1 MPQPIRPAGR
11 ADTGQARALTL
22 LIPGLTGAGWP
33 VRPDILLE
41 GLDLGTLQRLL
52 ARSDRIAA
60 GAAGLEAALRRAF
73 GIGPGPSED
82 PDADFPVAALTLFSD
97 SGQRPE
103 GYWLRADPVH
113 IAAGRDRLIM
123 TGSAS
128 LDIRSDE
135 AEALCA
141 AINGHMAQA
150 GLHLIAPAPE
160 RWYFRW
166 PEPPEVCFAPLP
178 AVIGDDL
185 FHHMPGG
192 EAGRHWRA
200 RLNEIQMLLHAHPV
214 NLRRR
219 EQGRIEISGIWIWG
233 GGELP
238 PGRDCAYAA
247 IWSNDALARGLALN
261 AGLEPA
267 NLPANAVD
275 WVEQAGAG
283 AHFMLIDSLQEPLR
297 LGALERW
304 RECLLAVQRDWLVP
318 LADAL
323 RLGRLRKLVMSAASG
338 SEYHVS
344 KTGMRRWWRRGR
356 PVTDY
361 K

>member
-1 MPQPIRPAGR
+1 MRE
-11 ADTGQARALTL
+11 LTL

-33 VRPDILLE
+33 VRPDLLLE
-41 GLDLGTLQRLL
+41 GLDLGTMQRLL
-52 ARSDRIAA
+52 ARADRIET
-60 GAAGLEAALRRAF
+60 GVAGLESALRRAF
-73 GIGPGPSED
+73 DIGPVPSED
-82 PDADFPVAALTLFSD
+82 PDEDFPVAALTLFSD
-97 SGQRPE
+97 SGQRPA

-113 IAAGRDRLIM
+113 IEAGRDRLIM
-123 TGSAS
+123 TGGAS

-135 AEALCA
+135 AAELCA
-141 AINGHMAQA
+141 AINEYMAKE
-150 GLHLIAPAPE
+150 GLHLLAPVPG

-178 AVIGDDL
+178 AVVGDDL

-192 EAGRHWRA
+192 AAGRRWRA

-214 NLRRR
+214 NLQRR
-219 EQGRIEISGIWIWG
+219 EQGRIEISGVWIWG

-238 PGRDCAYAA
+238 PGRDCEYAA
-247 IWSNDALARGLALN
+247 IWSDDALVRGLALN

-304 RECLLAVQRDWLVP
+304 REGLLAVQRDWLAP
-318 LADAL
+318 LAIAL
-323 RLGRLRKLVMSAASG
+323 RRDGLGKLVISAASG
-338 SEYHVS
+338 SEYHVT
-344 KTGMRRWWRRGR
+344 KTGLRRWWRRGR